1 VAVVSVMLANNEVGT
16 VQPLAEVAEVVRHR
30 APGALVHTDAVAA
43 ASFLDVAS
51 LSRGADLVSVSA
63 HKLGGPK
70 GVGALVV
77 RAGSRLAPQLHG
89 GSQERGMRP
98 GTPGVAGIVG
108 MAVALELATR
118 TRTEAAAQVERLR
131 DRLADGLTST
141 VPGLIETGVP
151 RDAAG
156 RSDRSRKVVSNCHV
170 CVDGVDQEELLVL
183 LDDAGVCAS
192 GGSSCASGALEP
204 SHVLLAM
211 GLSTR
216 EARSAVRFSLGRTTT
231 GADVDR
237 VLEVMPKAVEQL
249 RS

>member
-1 VAVVSVMLANNEVGT
+1 MAVVSVMLANNEVGT

-30 APGALVHTDAVAA
+30 APGALVDTDAVAA

-51 LSRGADLVSVSA
+51 LSWGADLVSVSA
-63 HKLGGPK
+63 HKFGGPK